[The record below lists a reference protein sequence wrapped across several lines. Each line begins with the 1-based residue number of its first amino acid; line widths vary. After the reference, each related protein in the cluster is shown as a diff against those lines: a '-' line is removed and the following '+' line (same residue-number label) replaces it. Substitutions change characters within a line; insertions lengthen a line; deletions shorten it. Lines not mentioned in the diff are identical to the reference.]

1 MQRARLDWLREGDRN
16 TRFFHSKAV
25 WRARKNNIKKLRD
38 DNGQWHSNRDTMGAM
53 ATDYFSKLF
62 EADPSI
68 VPSPV
73 IDLFEEQ
80 ITPEMNEKLCGT
92 FTDKEIFDA
101 FLLL

>member
-1 MQRARLDWLREGDRN
+1 VACLHVERITLSGLLQFRYYR
-16 TRFFHSKAV
+16 
-25 WRARKNNIKKLRD
+25 
-38 DNGQWHSNRDTMGAM
+38 
-53 ATDYFSKLF
+53 F

-73 IDLFEEQ
+73 IDLIEEQ